1 MVTEEA
7 VVLTDGFAAVL
18 HSLQGESR
26 CVTSEAGAH
35 ARTFMEPTG
44 LKGDAHQVP
53 AVALL
58 LTGCVAVGS

>member
-1 MVTEEA
+1 M
-7 VVLTDGFAAVL
+7 
-18 HSLQGESR
+18 
-26 CVTSEAGAH
+26 TSEAGAH